1 MLTAMPTI
9 IRTDI
14 STMNTRT
21 EVLPAESTLVPDD
34 ALLYLLQVATPA
46 FPTGAF
52 SHSWGFETLIDERV
66 IDGPESLEREAL
78 RWLRHGVA
86 RADGAG
92 VAQAYRAAR
101 DVDALRDIDG
111 VLGALKLGRETRE
124 GSLSTGRAFID
135 AVVDA
140 YPGAHIGRY
149 AQAIDDGV
157 CLGHYA
163 TAFGVASADAG
174 IPLRE
179 AVLAFLHGS
188 FANMVSVA
196 ARIIPLGQL
205 AVQRMLSGARARIG
219 ECTDVALATP
229 MGTMGSATVR
239 LDVASMA
246 HERLYTRLC
255 IS

>member
-1 MLTAMPTI
+1 MVTDTI
-9 IRTDI
+9 TRTT
-14 STMNTRT
+14 TMNTLT
-21 EVLPAESTLVPDD
+21 EQPFDE

-52 SHSWGFETLIDERV
+52 SHSWGFETLIDEQV
-66 IDGPESLEREAL
+66 IDGADSLEREAL

-92 VAQAYRAAR
+92 VAMAYRAAG
-101 DVDALRDIDG
+101 DVDVLGDIDSM
-111 VLGALKLGRETRE
+111 LGALKLGRETRE

-135 AVVDA
+135 AIVDA
-140 YPGAHIGRY
+140 YPGAQIGRY
-149 AQAIDDGV
+149 QQAIDDGD

-163 TAFGVASADAG
+163 TAFGVATADAG

-205 AVQRMLSGARARIG
+205 SVQRMLSRGRTVVA

-229 MGTMGSATVR
+229 MASMGSATVR